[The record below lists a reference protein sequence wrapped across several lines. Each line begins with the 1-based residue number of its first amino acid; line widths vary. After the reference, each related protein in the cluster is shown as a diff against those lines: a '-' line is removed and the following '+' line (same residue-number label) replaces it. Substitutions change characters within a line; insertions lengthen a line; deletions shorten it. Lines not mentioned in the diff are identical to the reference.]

1 MRPQRSQYR
10 LGTMSEHP
18 RTARAI
24 NFSAGPSTL
33 PLPVLEEVQAE
44 IVDYGGTGMSMIE
57 MSHRSAPYASVHG
70 GAITLLRDLFAV
82 PDDFDVLFIQGGAT
96 MQFGMV
102 PLNLLTGSSV
112 GAYVDTGAWATKAFE
127 DAAHHGDVYE
137 AWSGRDIGYTRIPRA
152 AEFSLRRSTRYV
164 HITSNETIGGIEYK
178 QWPDVPV
185 PLVADMSSD
194 LLSRPSPGERFDVVY
209 GGVQKNLAPAGLALV
224 FIRRSALERTQR
236 DLASY
241 FRYDVHASKDSM
253 YNTPPVFPIYVME
266 KVLRWMRDRGGLPAM
281 EAAAAARA
289 DLLYGTID
297 ESDGFY
303 INPVEVAS
311 RSNMN
316 VVFRLSDHTLEPL
329 FLSAAAERGMI
340 GLKGHRSVGGCRAS
354 IYNAMPMTGVEALC
368 DFMVEFQDSA
378 DLH

>member
-1 MRPQRSQYR
+1 MPD
-10 LGTMSEHP
+10 HP
-18 RTARAI
+18 SSIRAI
-24 NFSAGPSTL
+24 NFSSGPSTL

-57 MSHRSAPYASVHG
+57 MSHRSAAYESVHK
-70 GAITLLRDLFAV
+70 GAITLLRNLFAV
-82 PDDFDVLFIQGGAT
+82 PEDFEVLFIQGGAT

-102 PLNLLTGSSV
+102 PVNLLTGSSA

-137 AWSGRDIGYTRIPRA
+137 AWSGRDIGYTRIPEA
-152 AEFSLRRSTRYV
+152 AELSVRRDTRYV
-164 HITSNETIGGIEYK
+164 HVTSNETIGGIQYK
-178 QWPDVPV
+178 EWPDVPV

-194 LLSRPSPGERFDVVY
+194 LLSRRVPWERFDLVY

-224 FIRRSALERTQR
+224 FIRRSTLEHTQR
-236 DLASY
+236 NLASY
-241 FRYDVHASKDSM
+241 FRYDVHAAKDSM

-281 EAAAAARA
+281 EAAADARA
-289 DLLYGTID
+289 DMLYRTID

-303 INPVEVAS
+303 INPVDVAS

-316 VVFRLSDHTLEPL
+316 IVFRLSSRGLEPQ
-329 FLSAAAERGMI
+329 FVAAASERGMV
-340 GLKGHRSVGGCRAS
+340 GLKGHRTVGGCRAS
-354 IYNAMPMTGVEALC
+354 IYNAMPMTGVEALRE
-368 DFMVEFQDSA
+368 FMVDFQESGGPG
-378 DLH
+378 